1 MEKHMK
7 CRSCSWEN
15 LQLIL
20 DLGLHGWCNNFI
32 TSEQLGSEPTYPLRL
47 MLCPIC
53 GLMQIDHTVP
63 KEVMFVD
70 HTYVSGTTNTLRRHF
85 RKIAKENIEQFGLQ
99 EDDLVLDIGGNDG
112 TQLMQYRDLGIKNI
126 INVESATV
134 ASLSEEKGI
143 PTINAFFNE
152 SIKVPPVKLINA
164 SGVFFH
170 LEELHSVIRTIKEI
184 LRPDGVFVV
193 QCMYLGDML
202 QKASFDGIYHE
213 HLCYYSLNSL
223 MNLLSPYYL
232 HVFDAYHSE
241 IHGGSLIAKI
251 CHTAIDD
258 EDAYTKTERFYR
270 ALDFDKQL
278 VNQETIVKFAEKV
291 QKKRVALR
299 KMIVDLKSQG
309 HRIFGI
315 GAPAKGNT
323 LLTYCGLDH
332 SLIESLSEFNPL
344 KVGLFSPVTH
354 VPIVLENP
362 DDLPNNS
369 YLLVLSWN
377 FWEEIFTKY
386 KDVAQSKNLKFI
398 IPMPELR
405 IV

>member
-1 MEKHMK
+1 MK

-15 LQLIL
+15 LRLIL

-32 TSEQLGSEPTYPLRL
+32 TYEQLGSEPTYPLKL

-53 GLMQIDHTVP
+53 GLMQIDYTVP
-63 KEVMFVD
+63 KEVMFVN
-70 HTYVSGTTNTLRRHF
+70 HTYVSGTTNTLRQHF
-85 RKIAKENIEQFGLQ
+85 REIAKENIEQFGLQ
-99 EDDLVLDIGGNDG
+99 ENDLVLDIGGNDG
-112 TQLMQYRDLGIKNI
+112 TQLIQYKELGIKNL

-134 ASLSEEKGI
+134 AHLSKEKGI

-164 SGVFFH
+164 AGVFFH
-170 LEELHSVIRTIKEI
+170 LEELHSVIRTIKAI

-258 EDAYTKTERFYR
+258 EDAYPKTERFYR

-278 VNQETIVKFAEKV
+278 VNQETIVQFAEKV
-291 QKKRVALR
+291 QKTRVALK

-323 LLTYCGLDH
+323 LLTYCGLDN
-332 SLIESLSEFNPL
+332 SLIESLSESNPL

-354 VPIVLENP
+354 IPVVQENI
-362 DDLPNNS
+362 DELPNGS

-377 FWEEIFTKY
+377 FWEEIFAKY
-386 KDVAQSKNLKFI
+386 KDAAKSKNLKFI
-398 IPMPELR
+398 IPVPELR